1 MSVSGNGVTEPGA
14 YLFSGN
20 EAVVEGAIMAGCRFY
35 AGYPI
40 TPSTGVVEGMSRR
53 MSDAG
58 GTYLQM
64 EDEMGSMSAL
74 MGASW
79 GGAKAMTATSGL
91 GFSLMQEHI
100 GFAVMAETPLVI
112 VDVMRCGPASGVVA
126 EPMQGDVMQA
136 NWGHNGS
143 IGVIALAPA
152 SVQECFDLT
161 IESFNLAEKYRTP
174 VILLSDARLANL
186 REKVSVPPVD
196 SVDITS
202 RKVAQKGEKKF
213 FLAADGVAPMPLLG
227 DGHRVIVACS
237 SHDEHGD
244 IRMTAQNHRTLVDK
258 LTNKLALASRESTKI
273 ETGFMDDADVAVLSY
288 GITSRGVESA
298 VKRARGEGLKVGYV
312 RLISIWP
319 FNEAEVKRALGR
331 AKDVIVVELNKGQI
345 LNEVRRALGGEK
357 QTHLV
362 WDIGQLVPPDV
373 IYDKIRQVIR

>member
-1 MSVSGNGVTEPGA
+1 MNENTFTKPGA

-40 TPSTGVVEGMSRR
+40 TPSTGVVERMSRR

-64 EDEMGSMSAL
+64 EDEMGSMAAL

-79 GGAKAMTATSGL
+79 GGAKTMTATSGL

-100 GFAVMAETPLVI
+100 GFAVITETPLVI

-143 IGVIALAPA
+143 VGVIALAPS

-161 IESFNLAEKYRTP
+161 IESFNLAEKYRSP

-186 REKVSVPPVD
+186 REKVSVPPIDAVE
-196 SVDITS
+196 TTN
-202 RKVAQKGEKKF
+202 RKVAEKGEKKF

-237 SHDEHGD
+237 SHNEHGD
-244 IRMTAQNHRTLVDK
+244 IRMNAQNHRMLVERLND
-258 LTNKLALASRESTKI
+258 KLALVARESTKI

-288 GITSRGVESA
+288 GISARGVESA
-298 VKRARGEGLKVGYV
+298 VKRARDEGLKVGFV

-319 FNEAEVKRALGR
+319 FNEAGVKRALGG

-345 LNEVRRALGGEK
+345 FNEVRRALGGEK

>member
-1 MSVSGNGVTEPGA
+1 MSGNGFAKPGA

-40 TPSTGVVEGMSRR
+40 TPSTGVVER
-53 MSDAG
+53 MSSRMPEAG

-100 GFAVMAETPLVI
+100 GFAIICETPLVI
-112 VDVMRCGPASGVVA
+112 VDVQRCGPASGVVA

-143 IGVIALAPA
+143 IGLIALSPA

-186 REKVSVPPVD
+186 REKVTIPPID
-196 SVDITS
+196 SIETTP
-202 RKVAQKGEKKF
+202 RKVAQKGEKNF

-227 DGHRVIVACS
+227 EGHRVIVACS
-237 SHDEHGD
+237 SHDEHGN
-244 IRMTAQNHRTLVDK
+244 IRMNAQNHRMLVDR
-258 LTNKLALASRESTKI
+258 LTNKLALAARESTKI
-273 ETGFMDDADVAVLSY
+273 ETGFMDDAAVAVLSY
-288 GITSRGVESA
+288 GISARGVESA
-298 VKRARGEGLKVGYV
+298 VKRARDEGLKVGYV

-319 FNEAEVKRALGR
+319 FNEAEVKRALGG

-345 LNEVRRALGGEK
+345 FNEVRRALGGEK

-373 IYDKIRQVIR
+373 IYDKIRDVIR

>member
-1 MSVSGNGVTEPGA
+1 MNENAFTKPGA

-40 TPSTGVVEGMSRR
+40 TPSTGVVERMSRR

-64 EDEMGSMSAL
+64 EDEMGSMAAL

-79 GGAKAMTATSGL
+79 GGAKTMTATSGL

-100 GFAVMAETPLVI
+100 GFAVITETPLVI

-143 IGVIALAPA
+143 VGVIALAPS

-161 IESFNLAEKYRTP
+161 IESFNLAEKYRSP

-186 REKVSVPPVD
+186 REKVSIPPID
-196 SVDITS
+196 SVETTP
-202 RKVAQKGEKKF
+202 RKVAKKGEKKF
-213 FLAADGVAPMPLLG
+213 FLAAEGVAPMPLLG

-237 SHDEHGD
+237 SHDEQGN
-244 IRMTAQNHRTLVDK
+244 IRMNAENHKKLVTRLND
-258 LTNKLALASRESTKI
+258 KLALAARESTMI
-273 ETGFMDDADVAVLSY
+273 ETGFMDDAEVAVLSY
-288 GITSRGVESA
+288 GISARGVESA
-298 VKRARGEGLKVGYV
+298 VKRAREDGLKVGFV

-319 FNEAEVKRALGR
+319 FNEAEVKRVLGG

-345 LNEVRRALGGEK
+345 LNEVKRALGGEK

-362 WDIGQLVPPDV
+362 YDIGQLVPPDV

>member
-1 MSVSGNGVTEPGA
+1 MNGNGIIEPGA

-20 EAVVEGAIMAGCRFY
+20 EAVVEGAIVAGCRFY

-40 TPSTGVVEGMSRR
+40 TPSTGVVERMSRR
-53 MSDAG
+53 MSEAG

-64 EDEMGSMSAL
+64 EDEMGSMAAL

-100 GFAVMAETPLVI
+100 GFAVICETPLVI

-143 IGVIALAPA
+143 VGVIALAPC

-174 VILLSDARLANL
+174 VVLLSDARLANL
-186 REKVSVPPVD
+186 REKVSIPPID
-196 SVDITS
+196 SVETTE

-227 DGHRVIVACS
+227 EGHRVIVACS
-237 SHDEHGD
+237 SHDEQGA
-244 IRMTAQNHRTLVDK
+244 IKMNAQNHKMLVERLND
-258 LTNKLALASRESTKI
+258 KLALASRESTKI
-273 ETGFMDDADVAVLSY
+273 ETWFMDDADVAVLSY
-288 GITSRGVESA
+288 GISARGVVSA
-298 VKRARGEGLKVGYV
+298 VKRARDEGLKVGYV

-319 FNEAEVKRALGR
+319 FNEAEVKRALGG
-331 AKDVIVVELNKGQI
+331 AKDVVVVELNKGQMF
-345 LNEVRRALGGEK
+345 NEVRRALGGEK

-362 WDIGQLVPPDV
+362 YDIGQLVPPDV

>member
-1 MSVSGNGVTEPGA
+1 MNGNGFAKPGA

-40 TPSTGVVEGMSRR
+40 TPSTGVVER
-53 MSDAG
+53 MSNRMPEAG

-100 GFAVMAETPLVI
+100 GFAIICETPLVI
-112 VDVMRCGPASGVVA
+112 VDVQRCGPASGVVA

-143 IGVIALAPA
+143 IGLIALSPA

-161 IESFNLAEKYRTP
+161 IESFNLAERYRTP

-186 REKVSVPPVD
+186 REKVTIPPIDAVE
-196 SVDITS
+196 TTP
-202 RKVAQKGEKKF
+202 RKVARKGEKEF

-227 DGHRVIVACS
+227 EGHRVIVACS
-237 SHDEHGD
+237 SHDEHGN
-244 IRMTAQNHRTLVDK
+244 IRMNAQNHRMLVDR
-258 LTNKLALASRESTKI
+258 LTNKLTLAARQSTKI
-273 ETGFMDDADVAVLSY
+273 ETGFMDDAAVAVLSY
-288 GITSRGVESA
+288 GISARGVESA
-298 VKRARGEGLKVGYV
+298 VKRARDEGLKVGYV

-319 FNEAEVKRALGR
+319 FNEAEVKRALGG
-331 AKDVIVVELNKGQI
+331 AKDVIVVELNKGQMF
-345 LNEVRRALGGEK
+345 NEVRRALGGEK

-373 IYDKIRQVIR
+373 IYDKIRDVIR

>member
-1 MSVSGNGVTEPGA
+1 MNANAYAEPGA

-40 TPSTGVVEGMSRR
+40 TPSTGVVERMSRR
-53 MSDAG
+53 MSDTG
-58 GTYLQM
+58 GAYLQM
-64 EDEMGSMSAL
+64 EDEMGSMAAL

-100 GFAVMAETPLVI
+100 GFAVICETPLVI

-126 EPMQGDVMQA
+126 EPMQGDIMQA

-143 IGVIALAPA
+143 VGVIALAPS

-161 IESFNLAEKYRTP
+161 IESFNLAERYRTP

-186 REKVSVPPVD
+186 REKVRIPPIEAVK
-196 SVDITS
+196 TS
-202 RKVAQKGEKKF
+202 NRKVARKGEKQL

-237 SHDEHGD
+237 SHDEQGA
-244 IRMTAQNHRTLVDK
+244 IKMTAQNHKMLVERLND
-258 LTNKLALASRESTKI
+258 KLALVARESTKI
-273 ETGFMDDADVAVLSY
+273 ETGFMDDAEVAVLSY
-288 GITSRGVESA
+288 GISARGVESA
-298 VKRARGEGLKVGYV
+298 VKRARADGLKVGYV

-319 FNEAEVKRALGR
+319 FNEAEVKRALGG

-345 LNEVRRALGGEK
+345 FNEVRRALGGDSE
-357 QTHLV
+357 THLV

-373 IYDKIRQVIR
+373 IYNKIRDVLR

>member
-1 MSVSGNGVTEPGA
+1 MNANSFMQPGA

-40 TPSTGVVEGMSRR
+40 TPSTGVVERMSRR

-79 GGAKAMTATSGL
+79 GGAKTMTATSGL

-100 GFAVMAETPLVI
+100 GFAVICETPLVV

-143 IGVIALAPA
+143 VGVIALAPS

-186 REKVSVPPVD
+186 HEKVSIPPIEDVKT
-196 SVDITS
+196 TS
-202 RKVAQKGEKKF
+202 RNVAKKGEKNF
-213 FLAADGVAPMPLLG
+213 FLAKEGVAPMPLLG

-237 SHDEHGD
+237 SHNEHGD
-244 IRMTAQNHRTLVDK
+244 IRMTAQNHKMLVER
-258 LTNKLALASRESTKI
+258 LNEKLALVARESTKI
-273 ETGFMDDADVAVLSY
+273 ETGYMDDAEVAVLSY
-288 GITSRGVESA
+288 GISARGVESA
-298 VKRARGEGLKVGYV
+298 VKRARADGLKVGYV

-319 FNEAEVKRALGR
+319 FNEAAVIKALGG

-345 LNEVRRALGGEK
+345 FNEVRRALEGRK

-373 IYDKIRQVIR
+373 IYDKIKEVIR

>member
-1 MSVSGNGVTEPGA
+1 MNENAFTKPGA

-40 TPSTGVVEGMSRR
+40 TPSTGVVERMSRR

-64 EDEMGSMSAL
+64 EDEMGSMAAL

-79 GGAKAMTATSGL
+79 GGAKTMTATSGL

-143 IGVIALAPA
+143 VGVIALAPS

-161 IESFNLAEKYRTP
+161 IESFNLAEKYRSP

-186 REKVSVPPVD
+186 REKVSIPPID
-196 SVDITS
+196 SVETTP
-202 RKVAQKGEKKF
+202 RKVAKKGEKKF
-213 FLAADGVAPMPLLG
+213 FLAAEGVAPMPLLG

-237 SHDEHGD
+237 SHDEQGN
-244 IRMTAQNHRTLVDK
+244 IRMNAENHKKLVTRLND
-258 LTNKLALASRESTKI
+258 KLALAARESTMI
-273 ETGFMDDADVAVLSY
+273 ETGFMDDAEVAVLSY
-288 GITSRGVESA
+288 GISARGVESA
-298 VKRARGEGLKVGYV
+298 VKRAREDGLKVGFV

-319 FNEAEVKRALGR
+319 FNEAEVKRVLGG

-345 LNEVRRALGGEK
+345 FNEVRRALGGEK